1 MSLLK
6 TSHRKVL
13 KLLNV
18 AMTMFVLAACSDGV
32 TTSPELDS
40 AGYNDGGK
48 FIALNDTNKLV
59 IFDGGRSYYGGSN
72 DFTSRRV
79 YGVDGTLLGIDY
91 RPANNK
97 LYGLSTTN
105 KIYTINPSTGQ
116 ATFVSRLSIAFG
128 GGALSGF
135 DFNPTV
141 DRLRLTGVNGQ
152 NYRVNVDTG
161 AVIVDRTLSYSRGDR
176 NQGKNPSITG
186 SAYTNSVAGATTTML
201 YGIDYQL
208 DILVTQNPANE
219 GLLQTV
225 GGLDVNF
232 GSMVGFDI
240 VAGGYSGGDYGRY
253 GGSYGGSGNNY
264 TGYAVTNSRLYRIDL
279 GNGDAERVKDL
290 PYGNYRGLAVMPGS
304 SRY

>member
-1 MSLLK
+1 MNLLK

-13 KLLNV
+13 KLLGV
-18 AMTMFVLAACSDGV
+18 AMTMFMLAACSDSV
-32 TTSPELDS
+32 TTSPELDT
-40 AGYNDGGK
+40 AGYNSGK
-48 FIALNDTNKLV
+48 FIALNDTNKLL
-59 IFDGGRSYYGGSN
+59 IFDGGHSYYGGSS

-91 RPANNK
+91 RPANGK

-105 KIYTINPSTGQ
+105 KIYTINPATGQ
-116 ATFVSRLSIAFG
+116 ATFVSTLSVPFG

-135 DFNPTV
+135 DFNPVV
-141 DRLRLTGVNGQ
+141 DRLRLTGVNDQ

-161 AVIVDRTLSYSRGDR
+161 VVIVDRTLSYSLGDR
-176 NQGKNPSITG
+176 NQGRNPSITG
-186 SAYTNSVAGATTTML
+186 LAYTNSVAGATTTML

-208 DILVTQNPANE
+208 DVLVTQNPAND

-232 GSMVGFDI
+232 GSMVGFNI
-240 VAGGYSGGDYGRY
+240 VAGGYSGGSY
-253 GGSYGGSGNNY
+253 GGSYGGSSSAY
-264 TGYAVTNSRLYRIDL
+264 TGYAVTNSRLYQIDL

-290 PYGNYRGLAVMPGS
+290 PSGNYRGLAVMPSS